1 MSKSLRELLNP
12 VKTQVRKTHANS
24 AYDPYPVNPNTRGTD
39 GEDHINISPYAATEL
54 GRAISNEVAVDVR
67 HKIFGKFRSVTGFW
81 YYIKSKERDDRCRQL
96 IAKGLKDFTK
106 GLTLSEVKNFRAII
120 LDTVWMK
127 VEQYPAIRE
136 ALRESTLPFECYFE
150 DRNTGLRQRPN
161 YFSWFLDGMNEI
173 RLAIQEDRLPDLE
186 RFLDDKSS
194 GIYDFVLPPKPTN
207 PAPAKK
213 KPKNSLTAVK
223 VLHPVDEYGE
233 VNGNVAEPVQA
244 SDENSV
250 EETVVPAEAEVV
262 ADQQEEVP
270 AV

>member
-24 AYDPYPVNPNTRGTD
+24 AYDPHPINPNTRGAD

-67 HKIFGKFRSVTGFW
+67 HKIFGKFRSITGFW

-173 RLAIQEDRLPDLE
+173 RLAVQEDRLPDLE
-186 RFLDDKSS
+186 RFLDDKNS

-207 PAPAKK
+207 LAPAKK

-223 VLHPVDEYGE
+223 VVHPAVDESAQVEEHDE
-233 VNGNVAEPVQA
+233 VEELAVSAEVAEVKVGG
-244 SDENSV
+244 E
-250 EETVVPAEAEVV
+250 
-262 ADQQEEVP
+262 QQEEIP

>member
-24 AYDPYPVNPNTRGTD
+24 AYDPYPVNPNTRGAD

-173 RLAIQEDRLPDLE
+173 RLAVQEDRLPDLE
-186 RFLDDKSS
+186 RFLDDKNS

-207 PAPAKK
+207 LAPAKK

-223 VLHPVDEYGE
+223 VVHPAIDEPAQAEEHDE
-233 VNGNVAEPVQA
+233 VEELAVSTEVAEVKVG
-244 SDENSV
+244 DE
-250 EETVVPAEAEVV
+250 
-262 ADQQEEVP
+262 QQEEMP

>member
-24 AYDPYPVNPNTRGTD
+24 AYDPYPVNPNTRGAD

-106 GLTLSEVKNFRAII
+106 GLILSEVKNFRAII
-120 LDTVWMK
+120 LDTVWKK

-136 ALRESTLPFECYFE
+136 ALCESTLPFECYFE

-207 PAPAKK
+207 LAPAKK

-223 VLHPVDEYGE
+223 VVHPAVDESAQVEEHDE
-233 VNGNVAEPVQA
+233 VEELAVSAEVAEVKVG
-244 SDENSV
+244 DE
-250 EETVVPAEAEVV
+250 
-262 ADQQEEVP
+262 QQEEIP

>member
-24 AYDPYPVNPNTRGTD
+24 AYDPYPVNPNTRGAD

-173 RLAIQEDRLPDLE
+173 RSAIQEDRLPDLE
-186 RFLDDKSS
+186 RFLDDKNS

-207 PAPAKK
+207 LAPAKK

-223 VLHPVDEYGE
+223 VVHPAVD
-233 VNGNVAEPVQA
+233 EPVQA
-244 SDENSV
+244 
-250 EETVVPAEAEVV
+250 EEHDEAEELAVSTEV
-262 ADQQEEVP
+262 AEVKVGDEQREEIP